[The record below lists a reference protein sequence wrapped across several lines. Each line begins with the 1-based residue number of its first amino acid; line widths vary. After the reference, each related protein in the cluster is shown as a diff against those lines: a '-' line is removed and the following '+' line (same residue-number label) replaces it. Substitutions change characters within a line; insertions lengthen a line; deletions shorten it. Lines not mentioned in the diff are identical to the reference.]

1 MMKRARSTR
10 VDLFAESVIREMTRL
25 ADLHG
30 AINMAQG
37 FPDSSPPPELV
48 EAAVEALRGE
58 WNQYAITW
66 GSARLRRA
74 IADKV
79 AWSNGLDI
87 DPEQHVTVTCG
98 ATEAMMATL
107 LAVLDPG
114 DEIVVFEPFYEN
126 YGPDAL
132 IAGARPRYVRLD
144 LADPAI
150 PFDSDEL
157 RAVFGPKTRAVIVNT
172 PHNPTGKVFS
182 RFELEQI
189 AALCLE
195 HDVLAITDE
204 VYEHIIY
211 DGAVHVSLAA
221 LPGMAERT
229 ITINSASKTY
239 SVTGWRVAWAIASNP
254 AITDG
259 IRRAHDFLT
268 VGAPAPLQEAAVTAL
283 YFPRDYYAG
292 LTAFYQA
299 KRDTMLEILAGIGFR
314 CVVPRGAY
322 YVMADFTDLSTADD
336 FAFARRMASEIGVA
350 VVPGSSFYSDSSAGA
365 PYVRFA
371 FPKMPET
378 LEEVRRRLSALV
390 PGGSGQAGG
399 VAGRS

>member
-1 MMKRARSTR
+1 MRRTTSTR
-10 VDLFAESVIREMTRL
+10 VDLFVESVIREMTRL

-37 FPDSSPPPELV
+37 FPDSDPPAELV
-48 EAAVEALRGE
+48 EAAVVALRGE

-66 GSARLRRA
+66 GSPRLRRA

-79 AWSNGLDI
+79 AWSNGLEV
-87 DPEQHVTVTCG
+87 DPERHVTVTCG

-114 DEIVVFEPFYEN
+114 DEIVLFEPFYEN

-132 IAGARPRYVRLD
+132 IAGARLRHVHLD
-144 LADPAI
+144 LADPAM
-150 PFDSDEL
+150 PFDPDEL
-157 RAVFGPKTRAVIVNT
+157 RAAFGPKTRAIIVNT
-172 PHNPTGKVFS
+172 PHNPTGKVFTPS
-182 RFELEQI
+182 ELEQI

-195 HDVLAITDE
+195 RDVLAITDE
-204 VYEHIIY
+204 VYEHILY

-229 ITINSASKTY
+229 VTINSMSKTY
-239 SVTGWRVAWAIASNP
+239 SVTGWRVGWALACND

-283 YFPRDYYAG
+283 HFPREYYAG
-292 LTAFYQA
+292 LGAFYQA
-299 KRDTMLEILAGIGFR
+299 KRDTMLEILTGIGFR

-322 YVMADFTDLSTADD
+322 YIMADFSGLSTADD
-336 FAFARRMASEIGVA
+336 VAFAGRMASEVGVA
-350 VVPGSSFYSDSSAGA
+350 VVPGSSFQSDPSAGA

-371 FPKMPET
+371 FPKRPET
-378 LEEVRRRLSALV
+378 LEEVRRRLGALA
-390 PGGSGQAGG
+390 SGALG
-399 VAGRS
+399 